1 MDDNLSYL
9 VDRVDDDCANSN
21 AATEDG
27 SPTSSGVE
35 LCEVRLY
42 SWQIT
47 KKNLHSDIVYPFRM
61 MVKYQGVFCM
71 WTKPARC
78 MTPQLH
84 QRLHVA

>member
-1 MDDNLSYL
+1 MNVAGGLERVMDDNLSYL
-9 VDRVDDDCANSN
+9 DRVDDDCANSN

-47 KKNLHSDIVYPFRM
+47 KKNCILI
-61 MVKYQGVFCM
+61 
-71 WTKPARC
+71 
-78 MTPQLH
+78 
-84 QRLHVA
+84 